1 MNEKPLNDQ
10 IIDFL
15 QEASSP
21 MTLDSIAENFDVS
34 QYRATRSLDE
44 LMSGGKIIEIIPE
57 NKPNGRKYYTVGKEK
72 PEDTI
77 HATYSKAE
85 KTIVQ
90 ETVNIKDNY
99 KDLDEKI
106 EQINKNVNGLYANII
121 AIMSVFV
128 CIFALITVNANITFQ
143 LTQENMQ
150 GIFVG
155 IVVVNILIVA
165 CIIALL
171 VGIRVILINPLIG
184 KGKKAG
190 KGKW

>member
-1 MNEKPLNDQ
+1 MNEKSLNDQ

-15 QEASSP
+15 KEASSP

-57 NKPNGRKYYTVGKEK
+57 NKPNGRKYYTVEKEK

-77 HATYSKAE
+77 HTTYSKAE

-150 GIFVG
+150 RIFVG

-190 KGKW
+190 K